1 MDHLRAEDV
10 YFSSQLSRDVNP
22 SYSKR
27 AGGVYGGRSLSLRL
41 QCALQQE
48 AETVAEIRNG
58 SNLQRTT
65 LHGLCLHPRLYQSKI
80 TQPPEKY
87 TKYMDLIVDS
97 LESDCNYIVHAYIS
111 TQD

>member
-41 QCALQQE
+41 QCAWQQE
-48 AETVAEIRNG
+48 TETVTEIRNG
-58 SNLQRTT
+58 SNLQR
-65 LHGLCLHPRLYQSKI
+65 LYLSKI

-97 LESDCNYIVHAYIS
+97 SESDCNYIFHGYIS